1 MRRRALLGTLATL
14 GATTA
19 AAAAG
24 CLGSPGQSNDSTT
37 ATTTTEPLATSTEPA
52 TSTTDSGGDTP
63 AELLELGNPASAV
76 DCPVPD
82 EGRAVCYP
90 EHADAPLSLTLDPET
105 VGLPAGETTLTLAND
120 TDHEYRVNFY
130 GWTVSKRVDGEWYRI
145 APQYHPEPLHVLPSG
160 ATHEWTLAVD
170 NGEAPTGGAAAEQDV
185 DLAGL
190 GGGEYAFSVSGWFPV
205 NEDGGGGDES
215 FRVAAGA
222 RFDLEG
228 DPLELTPVGDPDTSR
243 DGATVTVTSSEEP
256 SEEAPLSV
264 LTVERV
270 GEAGVPPSR
279 PIRDRI
285 VEQLLRPRM
294 GVMGDPNPLR
304 NALPF
309 FEDGVDTVRYEA
321 PSGVTPPFGLDE
333 PYYLGYDDE
342 VYEVTSERAE

>member
-1 MRRRALLGTLATL
+1 MKRRALLGTLATL
-14 GATTA
+14 GATS
-19 AAAAG
+19 AAAG
-24 CLGSPGQSNDSTT
+24 CLESPGQSDDSTT
-37 ATTTTEPLATSTEPA
+37 AATTTTSTQPPPSSTEPG
-52 TSTTDSGGDTP
+52 TSTTDDGDSTP
-63 AELLELGNPASAV
+63 AELLALGEPASAV

-82 EGRAVCYP
+82 EGRAVCHP
-90 EHADAPLSLTLDPET
+90 EHADAALSLTPKPET

-120 TDHEYRVNFY
+120 TDHEYRANFY
-130 GWTVSKRVDGEWYRI
+130 GWTLSKRVDGDWYRI
-145 APQYHPEPLHVLPSG
+145 APQYSPEPLHVLPSG

-170 NGEAPTGGAAAEQDV
+170 NSETPTGGAAAEADI

-190 GGGEYAFSVSGWFPV
+190 GGGEYAFTVSGWFPV
-205 NEDGGGGDES
+205 NDDES

-222 RFDLEG
+222 RFALDG

-243 DGATVTVTSSEEP
+243 DDATVTVTSKEEP
-256 SEEAPLSV
+256 TEETPLSV

-333 PYYLGYDDE
+333 RYYLGYDDE
-342 VYEVTSERAE
+342 IYEITSERAE